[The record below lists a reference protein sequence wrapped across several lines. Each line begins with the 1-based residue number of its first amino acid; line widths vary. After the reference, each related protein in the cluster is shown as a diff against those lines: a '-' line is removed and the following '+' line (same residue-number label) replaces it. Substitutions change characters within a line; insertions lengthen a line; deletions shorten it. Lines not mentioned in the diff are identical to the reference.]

1 MSSPFQA
8 LHAAL
13 QSQVE
18 RQFLSGASSA
28 LLRGREVVDRFV
40 CGQADVEAGVP
51 LREDHIFRVFS
62 NTKLL
67 TSCAVLLLMEDGR
80 LRLDDPVE
88 RYLPQLARRQVLRAG
103 ATRIDQVEPARRAIT
118 LHDLMTHTSG
128 LSYGLFDPGT
138 VLYQAY
144 GASGVHKPMLSQ
156 AQFIDLLATLPLA
169 FQPGERWEYSLA
181 TDVLARVVEVVSG
194 QSLGEFFQARICG
207 PLGMGDTAF
216 WVPEPKRARLTA
228 LYGGT
233 DFMNPLQ
240 PGLVRMDAAPYP
252 GAYTSPASRQSGGGG
267 LVSTLDD
274 TVRLIQALMPG
285 EGGLLRPDTLAQMA
299 RNQVAPG
306 LHVQFPNMPSNPGR
320 VFGLGSSVLAQPG
333 VFDPPQSAGEV
344 SWGGLAGTVWWIN
357 PRLNIAGVLMTQRYY
372 GFGNPYTFEWRHHAY
387 RALGH

>member
-80 LRLDDPVE
+80 LRLDAPVE

-118 LHDLMTHTSG
+118 LHDMMTHTSG

-138 VLYQAY
+138 VLYKAY
-144 GASGVHKPMLSQ
+144 GASGVHNPMLSQ
-156 AQFIDLLATLPLA
+156 AQFIDVLATLPLA

-194 QSLGEFFQARICG
+194 QTLGEFFQARICG
-207 PLGMGDTAF
+207 PLGMDDTAF
-216 WVPEPKRARLTA
+216 WVPEPKRARLSA

-233 DFMNPLQ
+233 DFMNPLL

-252 GAYTSPASRQSGGGG
+252 GAYTTPASRQSGGGG

-274 TVRLIQALMPG
+274 TVRLVQALMPG
-285 EGGLLRPDTLAQMA
+285 AGGLLRPDTLAQMA
-299 RNQVAPG
+299 RNQVAAG

-333 VFDPPQSAGEV
+333 MFDPPQSAGEV